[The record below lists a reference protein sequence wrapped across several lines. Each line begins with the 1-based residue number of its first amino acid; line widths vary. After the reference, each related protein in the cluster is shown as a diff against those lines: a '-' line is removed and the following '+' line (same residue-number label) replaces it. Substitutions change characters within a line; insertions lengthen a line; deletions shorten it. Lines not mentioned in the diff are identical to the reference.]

1 MKPAGRL
8 NSWKEIAAYLGVTAR
23 TAQRWEKIESL
34 PARRHKHEVLS
45 SVFAYPSEL
54 DAWWHSRPNLQSLS
68 REVRAPARC
77 IAVLPFLN
85 LNRDEENE
93 ILSDGITEELI
104 NALSQVEAL
113 QVVART
119 SAFHFKGKTD
129 DIRTVGTRLGVQTIL
144 EGSLRRSGD
153 RVRVTAQLINVADGY
168 HIWSQRFDH
177 RMTDLFD
184 LQEEIARAIVN
195 ALQVKL
201 GAARITRQ
209 NGRDLGSYEMY
220 LEGRYHCNRRTGAG
234 FLRAVE
240 CFEQILAKDGRM
252 AQAWAGLADCHAFLG
267 PLAGI
272 PFEEAMLR
280 AKAAALKALEIDD
293 SLPDAHCSLGFVLA
307 VFEYDWNCSEAHF
320 RRALQLQPDH
330 ANSHLWY
337 GGHVLAPLARL
348 EEAAIHARRA
358 CELDPLSPP
367 VMSGLAGSWLMLRQP
382 DQAVSACN
390 TTLDLDP
397 GYPLALR
404 FLGEAYLLKN
414 MVSEAAGAFSKI
426 EAPVI
431 AAGFLGYCHARG
443 GCEEKARQILRDL
456 ERTLGPSPALQI
468 AAVHLGLGD
477 RDSAFK
483 WLQRACAERSMGV
496 HWLKV
501 EPIWD
506 PLRTD
511 PRFAALLREMRLSDS

>member
-1 MKPAGRL
+1 MIQAGRL
-8 NSWKEIAAYLGVTAR
+8 NSWKEIAAYLGVSTR

-54 DAWWHSRPNLQSLS
+54 DTWWHNRPYLQSLP
-68 REVRAPARC
+68 REASSPGRSIV
-77 IAVLPFLN
+77 VLPFLN

-104 NALSQVEAL
+104 NALSQVPGL

-119 SAFHFKGKTD
+119 SAFYFKGKTD
-129 DIRTVGTRLGVQTIL
+129 DIRTIGARLGVQTIL

-153 RVRVTAQLINVADGY
+153 RLRITAQLINVTDGY
-168 HIWSQRFDH
+168 HIWSERFDH
-177 RMTDLFD
+177 RITDLFD
-184 LQEEIARAIVN
+184 LQEEIADAIVT
-195 ALQVKL
+195 ALQMKL
-201 GAARITRQ
+201 GPARVAGQSI
-209 NGRDLGSYEMY
+209 RDDETYELY

-240 CFEQILAKDGRM
+240 CFERILAKDGRM

-272 PFEEAMLR
+272 PFEEAMPR
-280 AKAAALKALEIDD
+280 AKAAALKALEIDG

-330 ANSHLWY
+330 ASAHVWY

-367 VMSGLAGSWLMLRQP
+367 ARSGLAGSWLMSRQP
-382 DQAVSACN
+382 DEAVLAGMA
-390 TTLDLDP
+390 TLELDP
-397 GYPLALR
+397 SYPIALR

-414 MVSEAAGAFSKI
+414 MPAEAAAAFSRI

-431 AAGFLGYCHARG
+431 AAGFLGYCHARSG
-443 GCEEKARQILRDL
+443 REASARQILRDL
-456 ERTLGPSPALQI
+456 ERTGGPSLALQI

-477 RDSAFK
+477 RDAALE
-483 WLQRACAERSMGV
+483 WLRRACAERSMGV

-506 PLRTD
+506 PLRPD
-511 PRFAALLREMRLSDS
+511 PRFHVLLRQLRLSE

>member
-1 MKPAGRL
+1 MEPAGRL

-54 DAWWHSRPNLQSLS
+54 DAWWHSRPNLRSLS
-68 REVRAPARC
+68 RGAGTSARS
-77 IAVLPFLN
+77 IAVLPFL
-85 LNRDEENE
+85 
-93 ILSDGITEELI
+93 
-104 NALSQVEAL
+104 
-113 QVVART
+113 
-119 SAFHFKGKTD
+119 
-129 DIRTVGTRLGVQTIL
+129 
-144 EGSLRRSGD
+144 
-153 RVRVTAQLINVADGY
+153 
-168 HIWSQRFDH
+168 WSERFDH

-195 ALQVKL
+195 AIQMKL

-209 NGRDLGSYEMY
+209 NGQDPGIYEMY
-220 LEGRYHCNRRTGAG
+220 LEGRYHCNRRTGSG
-234 FLRAVE
+234 FFRAVE
-240 CFEQILAKDGRM
+240 CFEQVLAKDGRM

-272 PFEEAMLR
+272 PFEEAMPR
-280 AKAAALKALEIDD
+280 AKAAALKALAIDD

-330 ANSHLWY
+330 ANSHVWY

-348 EEAAIHARRA
+348 DEAAIHARRA

-367 VMSGLAGSWLMLRQP
+367 AMSGLAGSWLMSRRP
-382 DQAVSACN
+382 DEAVSAGKA
-390 TTLDLDP
+390 TLDLDP
-397 GYPLALR
+397 VYPIALR

-414 MVSEAAGAFSKI
+414 MVGEAAGAFSKI
-426 EAPVI
+426 QAPVI
-431 AAGFLGYCHARG
+431 AAGFLGYCHARS
-443 GCEEKARQILRDL
+443 GCKDKARQILREL
-456 ERTLGPSPALQI
+456 EGTDSPSPALQI
-468 AAVHLGLGD
+468 AAVHLGLDD
-477 RDSAFK
+477 RDSAFN

-506 PLRTD
+506 PLRPD
-511 PRFAALLREMRLSDS
+511 RRFTALLRELHLTAD